1 MAISSEYLPTGCTE
15 LRAFKLYFIVNFFF
29 FWKTT
34 KSKIYMSV
42 HVQWLIKLYN
52 ISTIT
57 SVKLKVKTEE

>member
-29 FWKTT
+29 LKTT